1 MFDRRVQRYNR
12 YLAAWSQVSGEERA
26 RMLQESCSVNIVFT
40 NSIQTRHGLA
50 DLAAH
55 LKDFQAR
62 SPGDSFRMNNLIG
75 WGSYGLAEW
84 QWVSS
89 EGEAGVS
96 GYDVLTFD
104 EQGLISSIL
113 LFANVEA
120 QKLSWR
126 GRNPVALKLAE

>member
-1 MFDRRVQRYNR
+1 MFDRRVQRYNL

-40 NSIQTRHGLA
+40 TSIQTRHGLA

-55 LKDFQAR
+55 LN
-62 SPGDSFRMNNLIG
+62 DSFRMNNLIG